1 MEHDLHKCSGPRFQP
16 NWTHWI
22 GYKFIVLYIFEFIQ
36 AISSLPVWTFTTH
49 LVPQKQKINKYSHM
63 PVQKVLYSSKTSFHV
78 SVLSFIRSSS
88 FCMQRISMLMSQTA
102 LCILVII
109 AVMQNYS
116 HTQFIGLPLPDWEKG
131 AMRRSNQRRI
141 SLSDEKMREGTAHHA
156 AIAPMMKDARAGG
169 SNQHLVAIKWSYAG
183 IVGVSLMETETKTN
197 MK

>member
-1 MEHDLHKCSGPRFQP
+1 MRAA
-16 NWTHWI
+16 
-22 GYKFIVLYIFEFIQ
+22 YIN
-36 AISSLPVWTFTTH
+36 A
-49 LVPQKQKINKYSHM
+49 N
-63 PVQKVLYSSKTSFHV
+63 
-78 SVLSFIRSSS
+78 
-88 FCMQRISMLMSQTA
+88 MSQTA

-116 HTQFIGLPLPDWEKG
+116 HTQFIGPPLPDWEKG

-169 SNQHLVAIKWSYAG
+169 NNQHLVAIKWSYAG